1 MKKSLLGLVILGVV
15 AVGAVVASQ
24 VDWGALQRN
33 LPKDRDPVSLA
44 IFYGGEKRAFLD
56 NPRIGKIIED
66 RYRITLDATKA
77 GSVEMATTLNTSG
90 KDCIWPS
97 NMVAVE
103 LARQSGKQ
111 VLADET
117 IFNSPIVF
125 YAWKEVA
132 DALVAKGAV
141 RQGNDGFLIAD
152 VAAIGGLVAD
162 GARWKE
168 DLGLNVY
175 GSFKVFSTH
184 PAKSNSGNIWS
195 GPAGHGA
202 ERRTDAGRR
211 RHGQSS
217 DAPDRPAYF
226 AAMGHME
233 ASSGDIFENFL
244 KQGMGAR
251 PIIVGY
257 ENQLIEFLLENAQ
270 YADLIRDKIR
280 PIYPEPT
287 IFASHPLI
295 SLTSSCGRLAEA
307 LRDPDVQQI
316 AWADHGFRTG
326 LLGVENDPADMD
338 VAALPDKIDL
348 VVPMPPAAVMTRII
362 DAVR

>member
-1 MKKSLLGLVILGVV
+1 MKKSLLGLVILGIV
-15 AVGAVVASQ
+15 AVGAIVASQ
-24 VDWGALQRN
+24 LDWSAVQRT

-44 IFYGGEKRAFLD
+44 IFYGGEKRALLD
-56 NPRIGKIIED
+56 NPKVASIIAD
-66 RYRITLDATKA
+66 RYRVTLDATKA

-111 VLADET
+111 VLGDET

-132 DALVAKGAV
+132 DALIAKGIV
-141 RQGNDGFLIAD
+141 RQNNDGFASAD
-152 VAAIGGLVAD
+152 VAAIGQLVAD

-175 GSFKVFSTH
+175 GSFKIFSTH

-195 GPAGHGA
+195 GLLATALNRGETPAQA
-202 ERRTDAGRR
+202 DMADLMPQIE
-211 RHGQSS
+211 
-217 DAPDRPAYF
+217 AYF
-226 AAMGHME
+226 SAMGHME

-257 ENQLIEFLLENAQ
+257 ENQLVEFLVENNQ
-270 YADLIRDKIR
+270 YADLISDKIR
-280 PIYPEPT
+280 AIYPEPT

-295 SLTSSCGRLAEA
+295 SLTPACARLAEA
-307 LRDPDVQQI
+307 LRDTEIQEI
-316 AWADHGFRTG
+316 AWSDHGFRTG
-326 LLGVENDPADMD
+326 LLGVENDPAEMR
-338 VAALPDKIDL
+338 VAALPEKVDL
-348 VVPMPPAAVMTRII
+348 VAPMPPAAVMTRII
-362 DAVR
+362 EAVR